1 MAKMTNLAFSVTGLW
16 PVIDDVYERDFH
28 AGDLLIIFA
37 RGAVDLSL
45 DRNFGKP
52 SADKAKR

>member
-45 DRNFGKP
+45 DTNFGKP
-52 SADKAKR
+52 SGR